1 MGGQVRV
8 GERLLD
14 PLPSS
19 AAGVSRVIRLD
30 CLIHKTEA
38 MKAALSYLQ
47 KHLSDKN
54 ISWGSFLYASL
65 S

>member
-1 MGGQVRV
+1 MVGQVRV
-8 GERLLD
+8 GERLLI

-19 AAGVSRVIRLD
+19 ATGMSQATRLD
-30 CLIHKTEA
+30 CLIHKTET
-38 MKAALSYLQ
+38 MKAVLSYLQ

-54 ISWGSFLYASL
+54 IYCGSFLYAS